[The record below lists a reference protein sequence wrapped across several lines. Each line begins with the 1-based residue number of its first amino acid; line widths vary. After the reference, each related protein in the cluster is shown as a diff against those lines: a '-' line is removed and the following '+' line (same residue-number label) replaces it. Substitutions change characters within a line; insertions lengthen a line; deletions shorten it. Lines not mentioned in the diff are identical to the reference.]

1 MRRLPTL
8 LLVAVPAV
16 ALGAL
21 GVVLAWSTTARHG
34 TAAALG
40 DPRHFAVRQIA
51 SLIIAAAAALAIV
64 AAGIDRLLAAAPVLF
79 VAALAAALAVFVPGV
94 GVRAAGASRWLHIGP
109 LSGSPAPL
117 LIAALVLLLAS
128 WAAAASSGGPAG
140 ADGLPRRPLAIAL
153 GFLAVLALVAEP
165 DFSAAAVALLAG
177 LAALAAAGVGGRRL
191 WPAAA
196 ALGLLL
202 ILAASRFGYVGGR
215 VDGFLSPERDRRGK
229 GYEVLALARARAAA
243 AAAPQGVGLGRG
255 EARRRLSSPDSD
267 YVFAIVTEEMGRAAA
282 AGVVAAWVAIAG
294 GLLLATRHKQDPRLR
309 AAALASG
316 VAVLAPAALHVAVC
330 SGWVPIIGVSMPL
343 LSYDPAATVAAGLE
357 LGVVAGVAVM
367 NDRVN
372 DRPAAV

>member
-1 MRRLPTL
+1 MRRIYTL

-21 GVVLAWSTTARHG
+21 GVVLAWSATARHG

-51 SLIIAAAAALAIV
+51 SLVIAAAAALIV
-64 AAGIDRLLAAAPVLF
+64 VKAGVGRLLVAAPVLF
-79 VAALAAALAVFVPGV
+79 VAALVAALAVFVPGI
-94 GVRAAGASRWLHIGP
+94 GVRAAGASRWLHVGP
-109 LSGSPAPL
+109 VSGSPAPL
-117 LIAALVLLLAS
+117 LIATLVLLLAS
-128 WAAAASSGGPAG
+128 WGTAAAAGAG
-140 ADGLPRRPLAIAL
+140 DDLPRRPLAIAL

-191 WPAAA
+191 LPAAA

-202 ILAASRFGYVGGR
+202 ILVASRFGYVGGR

-229 GYEVLALARARAAA
+229 GYEVLALARARAVA

-255 EARRRLSSPDSD
+255 EARRHLSSPDSD
-267 YVFAIVTEEMGRAAA
+267 YVFAIVTEEMGRGAA

-294 GLLLATRHKQDPRLR
+294 GLLLATRDKQDPRLR

-357 LGVVAGVAVM
+357 LGVVAGVAM
-367 NDRVN
+367 INDMVN
-372 DRPAAV
+372 DPAAV